1 MSKPLVD
8 SLPATVEMPTMLTAR
23 QIAQH
28 ANVDPSTV
36 YRAVADGSFPKPLTG
51 FIGKSTRW
59 LTADYLAYIERQ
71 KQAQH
76 TDEPRLRGK
85 RRHA

>member
-1 MSKPLVD
+1 MSKPQHDL
-8 SLPATVEMPTMLTAR
+8 SATVEVPTVLTAR
-23 QIAQH
+23 DIARL
-28 ANVDPSTV
+28 ANVDTSTV
-36 YRAVADGSFPKPLTG
+36 YRAVADGSFPKPMTG

-71 KQAQH
+71 KQTQR
-76 TDEPRLRGK
+76 TEMPRLRGK